1 MVYYNKGVAALGLNK
16 LDEAKEYLEE
26 VVKRNDQQDLTAAAE
41 EILEL
46 FEEGQQVIT
55 EIDK

>member
-26 VVKRNDQQDLTAAAE
+26 VVKRNDQQDLTAAAK

-55 EIDK
+55 EINQ